1 MNNDIRGIAREKIK
15 LLSRLRS
22 SRAACEVV
30 VMPEDRTEGRSGG
43 KRTMR
48 WRREESRAGGGGRV
62 PQSSVCPHRREERYK
77 GFN

>member
-1 MNNDIRGIAREKIK
+1 M
-15 LLSRLRS
+15 
-22 SRAACEVV
+22 ACEVV

-48 WRREESRAGGGGRV
+48 WRREESRAGGGGRG
-62 PQSSVCPHRREERYK
+62 PEGSVCLHRREERYK